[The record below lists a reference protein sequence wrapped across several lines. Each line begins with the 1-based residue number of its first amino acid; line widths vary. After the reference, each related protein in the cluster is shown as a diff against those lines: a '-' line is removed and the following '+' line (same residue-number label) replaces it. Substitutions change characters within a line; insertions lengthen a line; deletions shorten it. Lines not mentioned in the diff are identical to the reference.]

1 MFRKVLVANR
11 GEIAVRA
18 FRAAT
23 ELGARTVAVFPYEDR
38 KSEHRLKADE
48 AYQIGEPGHPVRAYL
63 DHDSIVAQAVEAG
76 VDAIYP
82 GYGFLSEN
90 PLLAEACDA
99 AGITFIGPPASV
111 LHLTGNKARAI
122 AAARE
127 AGLPTLHGSEPDT
140 DLDVLED
147 LAQGYAGQLKVQVA
161 GPWTLAATVEKP
173 RGDKVLSDLGARRE
187 LAQALAEGVRTHLA
201 DVRRRVPDAP
211 LILQLDEPVLPAVL
225 AGAVPTSSGFSRHR
239 SVKPPEAA
247 EALGWVLEAAGETP
261 TVVHCCAAD
270 VPINLLRQAGAGGVS
285 VDLAVLGASAID
297 ELGSALDDGAQVHL
311 GVVPSTG
318 EQVPT
323 TKATVE
329 RVLRLL
335 DMIGFDPGEVS
346 DRLVLTP
353 SCGLAG
359 ATAAYAVDALRV
371 VHEAAR
377 ELG

>member
-1 MFRKVLVANR
+1 MNMRATGVGSMPGEDFTRAVQVVLDALPDLAHLPELPARGPIADLTGRGVALVAD
-11 GEIAVRA
+11 
-18 FRAAT
+18 
-23 ELGARTVAVFPYEDR
+23 LGFDLQPVGW
-38 KSEHRLKADE
+38 RLT
-48 AYQIGEPGHPVRAYL
+48 
-63 DHDSIVAQAVEAG
+63 
-76 VDAIYP
+76 
-82 GYGFLSEN
+82 
-90 PLLAEACDA
+90 DA
-99 AGITFIGPPASV
+99 AGID
-111 LHLTGNKARAI
+111 HRRARS
-122 AAARE
+122 
-127 AGLPTLHGSEPDT
+127 LLSQ

-201 DVRRRVPDAP
+201 DVRRRVPDAS

-247 EALGWVLEAAGETP
+247 EALGWVLEAAGATP

-270 VPINLLRQAGAGGVS
+270 VPINLLRQASAGGVS

-371 VHEAAR
+371 VHEAAQ